1 MKKYIVLTLAISL
14 FAFNSCDYT
23 SLDVD
28 PNRATSTP
36 PSLIMNGVLLNM
48 RTGAWN
54 NQMRWN
60 QYFCINYNYYGTN
73 EYWSGSADL
82 DFTRLKNVQKMEE
95 EALKA
100 GATAV
105 NPYAAAGKF
114 LRAFHFVNMT
124 QKVGD
129 LPLLESL
136 NGLENTTPKYAT
148 QKEIYIQVLKWLDE
162 ANADFS
168 ALIQKGGQ
176 KVDGDWFYDGNLVK
190 WQKLVNSYKLRVL
203 ISLSKKEADADLK
216 IKQQFADILANPIKF
231 PIFSSNADN
240 LQFISRAPLYKYPK
254 NPDNY
259 GFDALRENTSK
270 LYIDLLKK
278 YQDPRLFV
286 VAEPAEA
293 AIKAGKSPL
302 AFESFEGASS
312 GESLD
317 NMAFNAQKGVYSL
330 INRKR
335 FYATY
340 EGEPIVQLGFAETCL
355 NIAEGI
361 NRGWSSGDAESWYKK
376 GVLASMDFYGIKT
389 GTLNI
394 SFAKAG
400 AVLGVFDT
408 YSLPVNTDTYYA
420 NPAVKYLGNSQAGL
434 TQILEQ
440 KYLAMAQGNDLEA
453 YYNYR
458 RTNIPAFLIGVGSGN
473 GGQIPLRFRYPNNE
487 YTTNAINLNAALQR
501 QYAGKDDVFGKMWIL
516 Q

>member
-1 MKKYIVLTLAISL
+1 M
-14 FAFNSCDYT
+14 FAFNSCDYA

-54 NQMRWN
+54 SQMRWN

-82 DFTRLKNVQKMEE
+82 DYTRLKNVQKMEE
-95 EALKA
+95 EAIKA
-100 GATAV
+100 GASAV
-105 NPYAAAGKF
+105 NPYSAVGKF
-114 LRAFHFVNMT
+114 LRAYHFVNMT

-136 NGLENTTPKYAT
+136 NGLENTAPKYAT
-148 QKEIYIQVLKWLDE
+148 QKEIYVQVLKWLE
-162 ANADFS
+162 ESNSDFAS
-168 ALIQKGGQ
+168 LIQKGGQ

-190 WQKLVNSYKLRVL
+190 WQKLVNSFKLRVL
-203 ISLSKKEADADLK
+203 ISLSKKEGDADLK
-216 IKQQFADILANPIKF
+216 VKQLFSEVLANPTKY
-231 PIFSSNADN
+231 PIFTSNADN
-240 LQFISRAPLYKYPK
+240 LQFLSKAPLYKYPK

-286 VAEPAEA
+286 VAEPTEA

-302 AFESFEGASS
+302 DFESFNGASS

-317 NMAFNAQKGVYSL
+317 DMAFNAQKGIYSL

-340 EGEPIVQLGFAETCL
+340 EGEPLVQVGYAEMCL

-361 NRGWSSGDAESWYKK
+361 NRGWATGNADDWYQRGIK
-376 GVLASMDFYGIKT
+376 ANFAFYGVNDGANT
-389 GTLNI
+389 VT
-394 SFAKAG
+394 FQRAG
-400 AVLGVFDT
+400 AITLADYVTTNITF
-408 YSLPVNTDTYYA
+408 NYA
-420 NPAVKYLGNSQAGL
+420 DYFAQTSVKYAGNNATGL
-434 TQILEQ
+434 NQILTQ
-440 KYLAMAQGNDLEA
+440 KYLAFARNSGLEG
-453 YYNYR
+453 YYQWR
-458 RTNIPAFLIGVGSGN
+458 RTGVPTFGTGSGTSTN
-473 GGQIPLRFRYPNNE
+473 GIIPLRFQYPSGE
-487 YTTNAINLNAALQR
+487 LSTNASNYTAALTS
-501 QYAGKDDVFGKMWIL
+501 QYAGKDDIFAKMWLI